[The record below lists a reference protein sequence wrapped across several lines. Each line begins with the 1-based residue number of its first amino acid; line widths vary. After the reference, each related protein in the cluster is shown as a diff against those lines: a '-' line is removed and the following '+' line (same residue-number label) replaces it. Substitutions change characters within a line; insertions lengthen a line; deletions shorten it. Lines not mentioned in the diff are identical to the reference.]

1 MKRAAIIICSAAFF
15 ILLGIAGKYDMASE
29 VVYNMDNRIYTAI
42 YNKLGT
48 HNEVK
53 IAEEY
58 LSNKEYYD
66 ETYGW

>member
-1 MKRAAIIICSAAFF
+1 MTRAAIIICSAAFF

-29 VVYNMDNRIYTAI
+29 VVYTMDDRVYEAI
-42 YNKLGT
+42 HKKLGT
-48 HNEVK
+48 HNEIK

-58 LSNKEYYD
+58 LNNKEYYD